1 MTGNIN
7 MKRAVSPGSRWG
19 FTMHLAPGHPTDHEP
34 ENDEEGA
41 QLSNSFVTWE
51 TNDLVVPRVKKHLF
65 PCRKIG
71 VYSWQFSS
79 GRKICSYD
87 ASSTRVTRSLQGDIH
102 RPAPCTSQTLLTSQ
116 WDSFPQRIC
125 GKNLAHLDF
134 KWTLG

>member
-79 GRKICSYD
+79 GRKNMLI
-87 ASSTRVTRSLQGDIH
+87 
-102 RPAPCTSQTLLTSQ
+102 
-116 WDSFPQRIC
+116 
-125 GKNLAHLDF
+125 
-134 KWTLG
+134 